1 MDIQNQRALLAL
13 ALLASKAD
21 GMRAPSEGEAIH
33 RSLARFRAEG
43 LDAEA
48 LWDEVERGGR
58 DLARTARELTT
69 PEARELAF
77 ELAVSVC
84 DADGATNAKERA
96 FLEQL
101 ARELGLSSAT
111 TERFRKDADALAAV
125 PLAGGAGTPPSEAE
139 LDELILRQAILCG
152 GLELL
157 PQRLATLAILPLQMR
172 LVYQVGKRHGYEL
185 DKGHIS
191 EFLGVVGL
199 GMASQ
204 VIEGFAR
211 QLVGGLLGKLGGGLL
226 GGLGQS
232 VGTRAAG
239 AGMSFATTYA
249 LGQAAKRY
257 YAGGRKLSSIELKE
271 LFSSLLGRAR
281 TLEGQHADAIAQSAR
296 SLDVGSLTKLLP
308 L

>member
-1 MDIQNQRALLAL
+1 MQQQDQRALLTL

-33 RSLARFRAEG
+33 RSLAKLRGEG
-43 LDAEA
+43 LDPEA
-48 LWDEVERGGR
+48 VWNEVERGGG
-58 DLARTARELTT
+58 DLARAARELTT
-69 PEARELAF
+69 PEARELAYA
-77 ELAVSVC
+77 LAVSVC

-96 FLEQL
+96 FLDEL
-101 ARELGLSSAT
+101 ARELGLPRAAS
-111 TERFRKDADALAAV
+111 EGVRQEADALAAA
-125 PLAGGAGTPPSEAE
+125 PLATGAALTSEAE
-139 LDELILRQAILCG
+139 ADEQILRQAILCG

-157 PQRLATLAILPLQMR
+157 PQKLATLAIVPLQMR
-172 LVYQVGKRHGYEL
+172 LVYQLGKRHGYEL
-185 DKGHIS
+185 DRGHIA
-191 EFLGVVGL
+191 EFLGVVGV

-226 GGLGQS
+226 GGLGKS

-239 AGMSFATTYA
+239 VGMSFATTYA

-271 LFSSLLGRAR
+271 LFSSLLGRGRELEAR
-281 TLEGQHADAIAQSAR
+281 HADEIAASAR
-296 SLDVGSLTKLLP
+296 SVDLGALTRLVKG
-308 L
+308 

>member
-1 MDIQNQRALLAL
+1 MDQQNQRALLTL

-21 GMRAPSEGEAIH
+21 GLRAPSEGEAIR
-33 RSLARFRAEG
+33 RSLTKLQGEG
-43 LDAEA
+43 LDPQAV
-48 LWDEVERGGR
+48 WDEVERGGG
-58 DLARTARELTT
+58 DLGRAARELTT
-69 PEARELAF
+69 PAARELAYA
-77 ELAVSVC
+77 LAVSVC

-96 FLEQL
+96 FLDEL
-101 ARELGLSSAT
+101 ARALGLPRAT
-111 TERFRKDADALAAV
+111 SELVRQEADALASA
-125 PLAGGAGTPPSEAE
+125 PLAAGTTPTNETE
-139 LDELILRQAILCG
+139 VDEQILRQAILCG

-157 PQRLATLAILPLQMR
+157 PQKLATLAILPLQMR
-172 LVYQVGKRHGYEL
+172 LVYQIGKRHGYEL
-185 DKGHIS
+185 DRGHIA

-226 GGLGQS
+226 GGLGKS

-239 AGMSFATTYA
+239 VGLSFATTYA

-271 LFSSLLGRAR
+271 LFSSLLGRGRELEAR
-281 TLEGQHADAIAQSAR
+281 HADAIAASAR
-296 SLDVGSLTKLLP
+296 SVDLGALTRLVQG
-308 L
+308 